1 MGESRRESH
10 GRRVAA
16 GELWWESCGRRVL
29 FIIGMGSVRGVEG
42 RVIGVVEKKNSGFE
56 ICTPISTSTP
66 IVLPIEPKIG
76 KVSILGG
83 VRLLGWLR

>member
-42 RVIGVVEKKNSGFE
+42 RVIGVVEKKHSGFE
-56 ICTPISTSTP
+56 ICTPISTPTL
-66 IVLPIEPKIG
+66 IVIPIETNLAKL
-76 KVSILGG
+76 VS
-83 VRLLGWLR
+83 